1 MKTNIVISIPP
12 VNISET
18 HRFDLTPYLGRDSV
32 IGEVY
37 KVKASKELDVSDF
50 DDTSFLYSCPTGK
63 EQSLILEIE
72 KVIKQPNLTTL
83 LNYDGFTPHIVHTNL
98 ENLSKLKLETDD
110 AIARKSDWYP
120 YQKSAFL
127 KRLFTIGD
135 EPDLTITTH
144 SYRKSSGDHPQL
156 IIDGLMRYKTLM
168 EFLNNDIGLDG
179 QPVDKTTDRIYRFLS
194 LSDKKHFN
202 SRIITIINYRKNGER
217 MSLSTKSQ
225 IYVDKQDVTKPSS
238 SHIKKISKQIKE
250 D

>member
-12 VNISET
+12 VDTSET
-18 HRFDLTPYLGRDSV
+18 QRFDLTHYLGHDSV
-32 IGEVY
+32 IGDVY
-37 KVKASKELDVSDF
+37 EVKASKDLDVSDF
-50 DDTSFLYSCPTGK
+50 DDTSFLYSCATGE

-83 LNYDGFTPHIVHTNL
+83 LNYDGFTPHITYTSL
-98 ENLSKLKLETDD
+98 EKLPNLKLEADD

-135 EPDLTITTH
+135 EPDLSITTH

-168 EFLNNDIGLDG
+168 EFLNNEIGLDG
-179 QPVDKTTDRIYRFLS
+179 QPIDKTSDRIYRFLS

-202 SRIITIINYRKNGER
+202 SRMLTITNYQKNGER

>member
-12 VNISET
+12 ADTPET
-18 HRFDLTPYLGRDSV
+18 RRFDLTPYLGCDSV

-37 KVKASKELDVSDF
+37 NVKTPKDLDISEF
-50 DDTSFLYSCPTGK
+50 DDTSFLYSCPTDK
-63 EQSLILEIE
+63 EQSIILEIE
-72 KVIKQPNLTTL
+72 KVIKQPNITTF
-83 LNYDGFTPHIVHTNL
+83 LNYDGFIPNVIHTNL
-98 ENLSKLKLETDD
+98 ENLSKLKLKADD

-135 EPDLTITTH
+135 EPNITITTH
-144 SYRKSSGDHPQL
+144 SYRKSSGDHSQL
-156 IIDGLMRYKTLM
+156 IIDGLMRHKTLM

-179 QPVDKTTDRIYRFLS
+179 QPIDKTADRIYRFLS

-202 SRIITIINYRKNGER
+202 SRMVTIVNYQKNGER

-238 SHIKKISKQIKE
+238 SHIKKISNQIEE